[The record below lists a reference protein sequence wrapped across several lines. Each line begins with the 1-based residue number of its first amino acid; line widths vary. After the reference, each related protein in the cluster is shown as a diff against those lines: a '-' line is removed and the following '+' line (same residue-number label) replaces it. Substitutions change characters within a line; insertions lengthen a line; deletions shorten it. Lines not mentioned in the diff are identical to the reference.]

1 MHTFPKIMLILQA
14 KALYTMNNIAIFT
27 LTSELHDAQTV
38 NAATQEFLSSLGI
51 QYDFH
56 DADYSNYG
64 TAPLNIIYVRTGGT
78 EGQFRRL
85 LPQLTSNQKS
95 KGKPSVIYLLT
106 SGKSNSLA
114 ASLEILSYLRQQGIR
129 GEVIHGTPEH
139 ITRRIQLLEHAALAL
154 RQLQGC
160 RVGVIGKPSDWLIS
174 SQADYDAVRQRTGID
189 IIDIPMQEL
198 LDEIQR
204 TPIEDPQMEGGEPH
218 IRKALPVAHQIY
230 LALKTL
236 VQKYQLQGLTI
247 RCFDLLTAVHNT
259 GCLALARLNSEG
271 LCAGCEGDVPTL
283 LTMMLSHAVT
293 GISGFQANPAHINSE
308 TGEMLFA
315 HCTIPFNMVEHFE
328 LDTHFESG
336 IGVGIRGY
344 QKPGP
349 VTIFKVSGNLS
360 RHFLAEGQL
369 LRCEGKPDLCRTQQ
383 VIQLNNPEQ
392 ARYFLTDPIGN
403 HHVIVPGHIDEV
415 MTELLST
422 L

>member
-1 MHTFPKIMLILQA
+1 MHTFPKFMLILQA

-56 DADYSNYG
+56 DGDYSYYG

-85 LPQLTSNQKS
+85 LPQLTSNQQS

-139 ITRRIQLLEHAALAL
+139 ITRRLQLLEHAALAL
-154 RQLQGC
+154 RRLQGC

-218 IRKALPVAHQIY
+218 IREALPVAHQIY

-236 VQKYQLQGLTI
+236 IDKHQLRGLTI
-247 RCFDLLTAVHNT
+247 RCFDLLTTVHNT
-259 GCLALARLNSEG
+259 GCIALAQLNAEG
-271 LCAGCEGDVPTL
+271 IVSGCEGDVPTL
-283 LTMMLSHAVT
+283 LTMMLTNAVT
-293 GISGFQANPAHINSE
+293 GVSGFQANPAHINPENGE
-308 TGEMLFA
+308 TLFA
-315 HCTIPFNMVEHFE
+315 HCTIP
-328 LDTHFESG
+328 LQYG
-336 IGVGIRGY
+336 GA
-344 QKPGP
+344 
-349 VTIFKVSGNLS
+349 L
-360 RHFLAEGQL
+360 
-369 LRCEGKPDLCRTQQ
+369 
-383 VIQLNNPEQ
+383 
-392 ARYFLTDPIGN
+392 
-403 HHVIVPGHIDEV
+403 
-415 MTELLST
+415 
-422 L
+422 